1 MKTNAKAISAVLLV
15 LLAAFFQA
23 GKAYDDYYDDYG
35 GGAKAPKKIAGVVDL
50 DEITFD
56 KIVDGSHNVFVS
68 FVDGD
73 STAADDEDDEGDD
86 EDSTDSDDDSSSDFS
101 TELETLAEKFG
112 KHNDVILAR
121 VDASDAFDITE
132 KFDVNS
138 YPTLMLFQKGE
149 KTPERYEGVLNADKI
164 EAFLGSKVG
173 FPAVVEELEG
183 IVKKF
188 KSDESSRDKT
198 LKEAREVVEG
208 LDEEKKKL
216 GEYYLKVMEKV
227 MKKGNDHMRGLVQ
240 SAAPPPVHRQN
251 VSRRRRIA
259 KAASNAMGETKM
271 DKIEPPENE
280 PGDLVLVL
288 DFGSQYTQL
297 ICRRVREVGFYS
309 QLLPSDVSMERIK
322 EIGPKVIVLSGG
334 PNSVHM
340 NGSPTVSDEF
350 FTYCEEKDNALETLR
365 LVDEVFIN
373 SIREAGLYDTIW
385 QAFAVFL
392 PIKSSTAGVVERFG
406 KFSRVIYPGLNFLA
420 CCIGECV
427 SGAVSLRVR
436 QLDVTIETKTKD
448 NVFVVVVVSVQYE
461 VENDQVYD
469 AFYRLTNPLEQ
480 IRAYVFDV
488 VRSTVPKINLDD
500 VFDQKDEIAK
510 AVKSDLA
517 QTMPSYGYHIL
528 QTLVTDIE
536 PDSRVK
542 SAMNEINAAQR
553 QRVAAADKAEAEK
566 ILVVK
571 AAEADAESK
580 YLAGIRNAFLQAGA
594 GMPAEQQKM
603 RR

>member
-149 KTPERYEGVLNADKI
+149 KTPE
-164 EAFLGSKVG
+164 
-173 FPAVVEELEG
+173 
-183 IVKKF
+183 
-188 KSDESSRDKT
+188 RDKT

-580 YLAGIRNAFLQAGA
+580 YLAGYFDMMKDVGSNSKTSTVFVPNTPGAVSDVSSQIRNAFLQAGA